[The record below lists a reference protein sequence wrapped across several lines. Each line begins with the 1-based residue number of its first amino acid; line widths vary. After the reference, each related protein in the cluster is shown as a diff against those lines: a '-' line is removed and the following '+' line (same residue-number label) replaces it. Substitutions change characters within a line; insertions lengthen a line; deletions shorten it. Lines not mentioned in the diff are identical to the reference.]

1 MSKYASIHT
10 HFFMPNERNATP
22 SAYPSLL
29 APAAKRARSGDE
41 FSTNTTAP
49 DSFPTIEEI
58 VHRIFSYLNAE
69 DLCTIQRE

>member
-1 MSKYASIHT
+1 
-10 HFFMPNERNATP
+10 MPNKRNVTL

-29 APAAKRARSGDE
+29 APAAKRAHSGNE
-41 FSTNTTAP
+41 VSTKTTAL

-58 VHRIFSYLNAE
+58 VHHIFSYLNAE